1 VTVCV
6 AGKLRID
13 TEPVIVA
20 VVNVTDGVPLIEAV
34 TEPICAVPDPIVTP
48 CVAICVKV
56 TDGVPIML
64 VDPVMTAVPKVTDA
78 CVKVTVCVAGKLRI
92 EVEPVTT
99 AVPKVTDASEKVT
112 EGIPDIVAVTLPPMV
127 TADARSCASVRP
139 PVIVTW
145 PSVTVI
151 FSRAFI
157 VFGPSSTPE
166 TAVAISVI
174 ACVPKDTTVW
184 AGI

>member
-1 VTVCV
+1 VNVTVCV
-6 AGKLRID
+6 AGRFRID

-64 VDPVMTAVPKVTDA
+64 VDPVMTAVLKVTDA

-92 EVEPVTT
+92 EAEPVIT
-99 AVPKVTDASEKVT
+99 AVPKVTVGVPEMLAVTEPIWAVPAPIVTPCVAICVKVTDGVPMILVEPVITAVPKVT
-112 EGIPDIVAVTLPPMV
+112 ET
-127 TADARSCASVRP
+127 
-139 PVIVTW
+139 
-145 PSVTVI
+145 
-151 FSRAFI
+151 
-157 VFGPSSTPE
+157 
-166 TAVAISVI
+166 
-174 ACVPKDTTVW
+174 
-184 AGI
+184 